1 MEAPRTLAIISPREA
16 SIFACVCDTV
26 VAPVSPLPPVGDTDA
41 VIFLDRWLERAPRL
55 NRAGIRVLLYVAE
68 LCPRALGFGGR
79 LRSLPAGDRARV
91 LDSLERARRPGVRE
105 LVRLVE
111 GIASLSYY
119 GDGDVMRRVGYDP
132 DRNVSR
138 ARELRAREGRP

>member
-1 MEAPRTLAIISPREA
+1 VSLAVISGREA

-26 VAPVSPLPPVGDTDA
+26 VAPAPPLPPVSGTDA

-55 NRAGIRVLLYVAE
+55 NRAGMRLILYAAE
-68 LCPRALGFGGR
+68 LCPRALGFRGR
-79 LRSLPAGDRARV
+79 LRTLPAGERARV
-91 LDSLERARRPGVRE
+91 LDSLERVRHPGLRE

-119 GDGDVMRRVGYDP
+119 GDGGVMRRLGYDP
-132 DRNVSR
+132 DSNVAR
-138 ARELRAREGRP
+138 ARELRARERRP